1 MIAEHAKYAKKRE
14 FKERRLFMN
23 LKYVALAVMVLL
35 VFASW
40 GCGGKTEEELIVET
54 LHTMGDCAED
64 RDFDGIMDYISD
76 TYADDE
82 ERTIEEIGDLL
93 ADNIERFRGIVVN
106 ILGTRITDL
115 KPTHANVET
124 EVSFSS
130 GAAQL
135 FRKAVRYSGRVYR
148 FNVEMVKEG
157 EKWRVQYASW
167 ASVSEREMLPES
179 KKKMEELFPNK

>member
-1 MIAEHAKYAKKRE
+1 
-14 FKERRLFMN
+14 MN
-23 LKYVALAVMVLL
+23 LKYIAFTVMVFL

-54 LHTMGDCAED
+54 INTIGDYVED
-64 RDFDGIMDYISD
+64 RDFEGVIDYISD
-76 TYADDE
+76 TYSDDE
-82 ERTIEEIGDLL
+82 ERTFEEIGDLL
-93 ADNIERFRGIVVN
+93 ADNIQKYRGIVVN

-115 KPTHANVET
+115 KPLHAKVET

-148 FNVEMVKEG
+148 FKVEFVKED
-157 EKWRVQYASW
+157 EKWRVEYASW
-167 ASVSEREMLPES
+167 ISVSEREMLPES
-179 KKKMEELFPNK
+179 RKIMKELFPNM